1 MVADI
6 NFLLVGN
13 SRLHWANYSQNKS
26 KFFHTKKEYKVP
38 ANIDLDKLIWASV
51 GKLPNLLLKEEN
63 EIKTKDIRLSNLPD
77 YFGVDRALAS
87 LAALK
92 IIENPFKKDLLIAD
106 FGTILSITKL
116 NSNGSILGGQLIPGF
131 LTQLKSM
138 EQNTKN
144 LKVPKKY
151 DIPIKDFLINTE
163 EAILKGVIN
172 SLTGVIDSLFN
183 PTKDILV
190 ICGGDS
196 ELFTKSLKTKK
207 ENIINAPN
215 LVMEG
220 MIIHHLSIKK
230 SL

>member
-1 MVADI
+1 MVSDI

-13 SRLHWANYSQNKS
+13 SRLHWAKYSKNQS
-26 KFFHTKKEYKVP
+26 KFFHSKKEQKVP
-38 ANIDLDKLIWASV
+38 KNIDLDQLIWASV
-51 GKLPNLLLKEEN
+51 GKLPNFLLKKEN
-63 EIKTKDIRLSNLPD
+63 EIKTKDIQLLNLPD
-77 YFGVDRALAS
+77 YFGIDRSLVC

-92 IIENPFKKDLLIAD
+92 IIKNPLKKDLLIAD

-116 NSNGSILGGQLIPGF
+116 NSNGSIIGGQLLPGF

-172 SLTGVIDSLFN
+172 SLTGVINSLFN
-183 PTKDILV
+183 PANDILV

-196 ELFTKSLKTKK
+196 EILTKYLKTQK
-207 ENIINAPN
+207 ENIINAPD

-220 MIIHHLSIKK
+220 MIIHHLSIKN
-230 SL
+230 

>member
-1 MVADI
+1 MVSEI

-13 SRLHWANYSQNKS
+13 SRLHWAQYSKNKS
-26 KFFHTKKEYKVP
+26 KFFHTKKDQKVP
-38 ANIDLDKLIWASV
+38 ENIDLDQLIWASV
-51 GKLPNLLLKEEN
+51 GKLPNFLLKKEN
-63 EIKTKDIRLSNLPD
+63 EIKTKDIQLSNLPD
-77 YFGVDRALAS
+77 YFGVDRALACI
-87 LAALK
+87 AALK

-116 NSNGSILGGQLIPGF
+116 NSNGSIIGGQLLPGF

-163 EAILKGVIN
+163 EAFLKGVIN
-172 SLTGVIDSLFN
+172 SLSGVIDSLFN
-183 PTKDILV
+183 PEKDVLI

-196 ELFTKSLKTKK
+196 QFISKSLETNKK
-207 ENIINAPN
+207 NIINAPN

-220 MIIHHLSIKK
+220 MIIHHLSLKN
-230 SL
+230 

>member
-1 MVADI
+1 MVSDI

-13 SRLHWANYSQNKS
+13 SRLHWAKYSQNQS
-26 KFFHTKKEYKVP
+26 KFFHTKKEEKVP
-38 ANIDLDKLIWASV
+38 ENIDLDQLIWASV
-51 GKLPNLLLKEEN
+51 GKLPNFLLKKEN
-63 EIKTKDIRLSNLPD
+63 EIKTKDIHLSNLPH
-77 YFGVDRALAS
+77 YFGIDRALAC

-92 IIENPFKKDLLIAD
+92 IIENPLKKDLLIAD

-116 NSNGSILGGQLIPGF
+116 NSNGSIIGGQLIPGF

-144 LKVPKKY
+144 LTVPKKY

-172 SLTGVIDSLFN
+172 SLTGVINSLFN
-183 PTKDILV
+183 PANDILV

-196 ELFTKSLKTKK
+196 ELLTKSLKTQK
-207 ENIINAPN
+207 ENIINVPD

-220 MIIHHLSIKK
+220 MIIHHLSIKN
-230 SL
+230 

>member
-1 MVADI
+1 MVSDI

-13 SRLHWANYSQNKS
+13 SRLHWAKYSKNQS
-26 KFFHTKKEYKVP
+26 KFFHTKKEEKVP
-38 ANIDLDKLIWASV
+38 ENIDLDQLIWASV
-51 GKLPNLLLKEEN
+51 GNLPNFLLKKEN
-63 EIKTKDIRLSNLPD
+63 EIKTKDIKLSNLPD
-77 YFGVDRALAS
+77 YFGVDRALACI
-87 LAALK
+87 AALK

-116 NSNGSILGGQLIPGF
+116 NSNGSIIGGQLIPGF

-151 DIPIKDFLINTE
+151 EVPRKDFLINTE

-172 SLTGVIDSLFN
+172 SLTGVINSLFN
-183 PTKDILV
+183 PAKDLLIS
-190 ICGGDS
+190 CGGDS
-196 ELFTKSLKTKK
+196 EFLTKSLEMNKK
-207 ENIINAPN
+207 HIIIAPN

-220 MIIHHLSIKK
+220 MIIHHLSVKK
-230 SL
+230 LT

>member
-1 MVADI
+1 MVPDV

-13 SRLHWANYSQNKS
+13 SRLHWAKYSKNQS
-26 KFFHTKKEYKVP
+26 KFFHTKKEEKVP
-38 ANIDLDKLIWASV
+38 ENIDLDQLIWASV
-51 GKLPNLLLKEEN
+51 GKLPNFLLKKEN
-63 EIKTKDIRLSNLPD
+63 EIKTKDINLSNLPD
-77 YFGVDRALAS
+77 YFGIDRALAC
-87 LAALK
+87 LAAQK
-92 IIENPFKKDLLIAD
+92 IVENPLKKDLLIAD

-116 NSNGSILGGQLIPGF
+116 NSNGSIIGGQLTPGF

-144 LKVPKKY
+144 LTVPKKY

-172 SLTGVIDSLFN
+172 SLTGVINSLFN
-183 PTKDILV
+183 PEKDILV

-196 ELFTKSLKTKK
+196 ELLTKSLKTQK
-207 ENIINAPN
+207 ENIINTPD

-220 MIIHHLSIKK
+220 MIIHHLSTKN
-230 SL
+230 

>member
-1 MVADI
+1 MISDI

-13 SRLHWANYSQNKS
+13 SRLHWAKYSRNQS
-26 KFFHTKKEYKVP
+26 KFFHTKKEQKIP
-38 ANIDLDKLIWASV
+38 ENIDLDQLIWASV
-51 GKLPNLLLKEEN
+51 GKLPNFLLKKEN
-63 EIKTKDIRLSNLPD
+63 EIKTKDIQLSNLPD
-77 YFGVDRALAS
+77 YFGVDRALACI
-87 LAALK
+87 AALK

-116 NSNGSILGGQLIPGF
+116 NSNGSIIGGQLLPGF

-151 DIPIKDFLINTE
+151 EVPAKDFLIKSE

-172 SLTGVIDSLFN
+172 SLTGVIKNSFN
-183 PTKDILV
+183 PQKDIL
-190 ICGGDS
+190 ITCGGDS
-196 ELFTKSLKTKK
+196 QFLTKSLETNKK
-207 ENIINAPN
+207 NIINAPN

-220 MIIHHLSIKK
+220 MIIHHLSIKN
-230 SL
+230 

>member
-1 MVADI
+1 MISDI

-13 SRLHWANYSQNKS
+13 SRLHWAKYSKNQS
-26 KFFHTKKEYKVP
+26 KFFHTKREQKVP
-38 ANIDLDKLIWASV
+38 DNIDLDQLIWASV
-51 GKLPNLLLKEEN
+51 GKLPNFLLKKEN
-63 EIKTKDIRLSNLPD
+63 EIKTKDVQLSNLPD
-77 YFGVDRALAS
+77 YFGVDRALACI
-87 LAALK
+87 AALE
-92 IIENPFKKDLLIAD
+92 IIENPFKKDLIIAD

-116 NSNGSILGGQLIPGF
+116 NSNGSIIGGQLLPGF

-172 SLTGVIDSLFN
+172 SLTGVIHSLFN
-183 PTKDILV
+183 PANDIL
-190 ICGGDS
+190 IMCGGDS
-196 ELFTKSLKTKK
+196 QLITKSLNTQK
-207 ENIINAPN
+207 EKIINAPN

-220 MIIHHLSIKK
+220 MIIHHLSVKN
-230 SL
+230 

>member
-1 MVADI
+1 MVPDI
-6 NFLLVGN
+6 NFLLIGN
-13 SRLHWANYSQNKS
+13 SRLHWAKYSKDQS
-26 KFFHTKKEYKVP
+26 KFFHTEKEGKVP
-38 ANIDLDKLIWASV
+38 KNVDLDQLIWASV
-51 GKLPNLLLKEEN
+51 GKLPNFLLKKEN
-63 EIKTKDIRLSNLPD
+63 EIKTKDINLSNLPD
-77 YFGVDRALAS
+77 YFGIDRALAC
-87 LAALK
+87 LAAQK

-116 NSNGSILGGQLIPGF
+116 NSNGSIIGGQLTPGF

-144 LKVPKKY
+144 LTVPKKY

-172 SLTGVIDSLFN
+172 SLTGVINSLFN
-183 PTKDILV
+183 PENDILV

-196 ELFTKSLKTKK
+196 ELLTKSLKTQK
-207 ENIINAPN
+207 ENIIKAPN

-220 MIIHHLSIKK
+220 MIIHNLTINN
-230 SL
+230 

>member
-1 MVADI
+1 MVSDI

-13 SRLHWANYSQNKS
+13 SRLHWAKYSKNQS
-26 KFFHTKKEYKVP
+26 KFFHTKKEQKVP
-38 ANIDLDKLIWASV
+38 ENIDLDQLIWASV
-51 GKLPNLLLKEEN
+51 GKLPNFSLKGEN

-77 YFGVDRALAS
+77 YFGVDRALAC
-87 LAALK
+87 LAALN
-92 IIENPFKKDLLIAD
+92 IIANPLKKDLLIAD

-116 NSNGSILGGQLIPGF
+116 NANGFIMGGQLLPGF
-131 LTQLKSM
+131 LTQLQSM

-172 SLTGVIDSLFN
+172 SLTGVINSLFN
-183 PTKDILV
+183 PEKDILI

-196 ELFTKSLKTKK
+196 QLLTKSLKTQK

-230 SL
+230 LA

>member
-1 MVADI
+1 MVSDI
-6 NFLLVGN
+6 NFLLAGN
-13 SRLHWANYSQNKS
+13 SRLHWAIFSQNKS
-26 KFFHTKKEYKVP
+26 KFFHTKKEQKFP
-38 ANIDLDKLIWASV
+38 ENININQLIWASV
-51 GKLPNLLLKEEN
+51 GKLPNFSLKEEN
-63 EIKTKDIRLSNLPD
+63 EIKTKDIQLSNLPD
-77 YFGVDRALAS
+77 YFGVDRALAC

-92 IIENPFKKDLLIAD
+92 TIENPFKKDLLIAD

-116 NSNGSILGGQLIPGF
+116 NSNGSIIGGQLLPGF

-151 DIPIKDFLINTE
+151 DIPIKDLLINTE

-172 SLTGVIDSLFN
+172 SLTGVINSLFN
-183 PTKDILV
+183 PEKDILI

-196 ELFTKSLKTKK
+196 QLLRKSLKTQK
-207 ENIINAPN
+207 ENIVNAPN

-220 MIIHHLSIKK
+220 MIFHHLSVKK
-230 SL
+230 LA

>member
-1 MVADI
+1 MVSDI

-13 SRLHWANYSQNKS
+13 TRLHWAKYSKNQS
-26 KFFHTKKEYKVP
+26 QFFHTQKDQKVP
-38 ANIDLDKLIWASV
+38 ENIDLDQLIWASV
-51 GKLPNLLLKEEN
+51 GKLPNFLLKKEN
-63 EIKTKDIRLSNLPD
+63 EIKTKDIQLSNLPD
-77 YFGVDRALAS
+77 YLGVDRALAS
-87 LAALK
+87 IAALK
-92 IIENPFKKDLLIAD
+92 IIENPLKKDLLIAD

-116 NSNGSILGGQLIPGF
+116 NSNGSIIGGQLLPGF

-151 DIPIKDFLINTE
+151 DIPINDFLINTE

-172 SLTGVIDSLFN
+172 SLTGVINSLYD
-183 PTKDILV
+183 PAKDILV

-196 ELFTKSLKTKK
+196 EFFAESLKNQK
-207 ENIINAPN
+207 ESIINAPN

-220 MIIHHLSIKK
+220 MINHHLSVKN
-230 SL
+230 

>member
-1 MVADI
+1 MVLDI

-13 SRLHWANYSQNKS
+13 SRLHWAKYSKNQS
-26 KFFHTKKEYKVP
+26 KFFHTKKEQKVP
-38 ANIDLDKLIWASV
+38 ENIDLDQLIWAAV
-51 GKLPNLLLKEEN
+51 GKQPNFLLKKEN
-63 EIKTKDIRLSNLPD
+63 EIKTKDIQLSNLPD
-77 YFGVDRALAS
+77 YFGVDRALAC

-116 NSNGSILGGQLIPGF
+116 NSNGSIIGGQLLPGF

-172 SLTGVIDSLFN
+172 SLTGVINSLFN
-183 PTKDILV
+183 PKKDILI

-196 ELFTKSLKTKK
+196 QLLTKAINNQKD
-207 ENIINAPN
+207 NIINAPN

-220 MIIHHLSIKK
+220 MIIHHMSIKK
-230 SL
+230 LA

>member
-1 MVADI
+1 MVLEI

-13 SRLHWANYSQNKS
+13 SRLHWAKYSQTHS
-26 KFFHTKKEYKVP
+26 KFFHTKKEQKVP
-38 ANIDLDKLIWASV
+38 KNIDLDQLIWASV
-51 GKLPNLLLKEEN
+51 GKLPNFLLKEEN
-63 EIKTKDIRLSNLPD
+63 EIKTKDILLPNLPD

-87 LAALK
+87 LAAFK
-92 IIENPFKKDLLIAD
+92 IIENPLKKDLLIAD

-116 NSNGSILGGQLIPGF
+116 NSNGSIIGGQLIPGF
-131 LTQLKSM
+131 LTQLKSI

-172 SLTGVIDSLFN
+172 SLTSVINSLFN
-183 PTKDILV
+183 AKKDILI

-196 ELFTKSLKTKK
+196 QLLTKSLKTKK
-207 ENIINAPN
+207 EDIINAPN

-230 SL
+230 LT

>member
-1 MVADI
+1 MVSDI

-13 SRLHWANYSQNKS
+13 SRLHWAQYSQNQF
-26 KFFHTKKEYKVP
+26 KFFHTEKEQKVP
-38 ANIDLDKLIWASV
+38 DNIDLDQLIWANV
-51 GKLPNLLLKEEN
+51 GKLPNFLLKKEN
-63 EIKTKDIRLSNLPD
+63 EIKTKDIKLSNLPD
-77 YFGVDRALAS
+77 YFGVDRALACI
-87 LAALK
+87 AALK
-92 IIENPFKKDLLIAD
+92 IIENPLKKDLLIAD

-116 NSNGSILGGQLIPGF
+116 NSNGSIIGGQLVPGF

-138 EQNTKN
+138 EQTTKN

-151 DIPIKDFLINTE
+151 DIPTQDFLINTE

-183 PTKDILV
+183 PNKDILV

-196 ELFTKSLKTKK
+196 EFLTKSLKIQK
-207 ENIINAPN
+207 ENIINTPN

-220 MIIHHLSIKK
+220 MIIHHLSIKH
-230 SL
+230 LF

>member
-1 MVADI
+1 MVSDI

-13 SRLHWANYSQNKS
+13 SRLHWAKYYQNQS
-26 KFFHTKKEYKVP
+26 KFFHTKKEQKVP
-38 ANIDLDKLIWASV
+38 KNIDLDQLIWASA
-51 GKLPNLLLKEEN
+51 GIEPNFLLKGEN

-77 YFGVDRALAS
+77 YFGVDRALAC
-87 LAALK
+87 LAALN
-92 IIENPFKKDLLIAD
+92 IIANPLKKDLLIAD

-116 NSNGSILGGQLIPGF
+116 NSNGSIIGGQLIPGF

-172 SLTGVIDSLFN
+172 SLTGVINSLFN
-183 PTKDILV
+183 PEKDILI

-196 ELFTKSLKTKK
+196 QLLTKSLKTQK

-220 MIIHHLSIKK
+220 MIIHHLSIKN
-230 SL
+230 